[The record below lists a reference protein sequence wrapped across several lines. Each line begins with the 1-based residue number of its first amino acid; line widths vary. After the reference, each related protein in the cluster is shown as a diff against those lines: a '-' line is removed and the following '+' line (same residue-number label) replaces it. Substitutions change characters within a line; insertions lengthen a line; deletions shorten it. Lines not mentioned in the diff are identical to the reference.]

1 MPRSST
7 HARRGNPGMPHCVAK
22 RYKLPRW
29 VVREIRKVAP
39 AYGSQGRA
47 LQVATELLVRMRKPV
62 RVRHQG
68 DKTIVGM
75 TYKLT
80 PRTVQLIEELCR
92 EYSTRGTVLAA
103 CAKVLDRSTRL

>member
-1 MPRSST
+1 MPRRG
-7 HARRGNPGMPHCVAK
+7 ARSKRGNPGMPHCVAK
-22 RYKLPRW
+22 RYKLPKW
-29 VVREIRKVAP
+29 VVKAIREVAP

-47 LQVATELLVRMRKPV
+47 LQVASELLIRMKKAV

-68 DKTIVGM
+68 DKTLVGM

-80 PRTVQLIEELCR
+80 PRTVQLIEDLCK

-103 CAKVLDRSTRL
+103 CAKVLSYQMRL

>member
-1 MPRSST
+1 MPKRRT
-7 HARRGNPGMPHCVAK
+7 QPKRGNPGMPHCVAK

-47 LQVATELLVRMRKPV
+47 LQVATELLIRMKKAI

-68 DKTIVGM
+68 DKTLVGM

-80 PRTVQLIEELCR
+80 PRTVQLIEDLCDQYR
-92 EYSTRGTVLAA
+92 TRGTVLAA
-103 CAKVLDRSTRL
+103 CAKVLAK